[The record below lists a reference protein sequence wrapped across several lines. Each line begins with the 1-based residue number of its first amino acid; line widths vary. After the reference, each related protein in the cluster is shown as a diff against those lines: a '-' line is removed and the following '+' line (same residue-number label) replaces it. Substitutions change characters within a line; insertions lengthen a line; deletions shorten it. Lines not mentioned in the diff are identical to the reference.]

1 MEGFKQLP
9 DYTHNYTQNYKNKK
23 FVVGINLL
31 RLCIYGG
38 PSLTRTGDL
47 TIMSRML

>member
-1 MEGFKQLP
+1 MLTRPTTRPCLSFLYYLLVSANPSGLG
-9 DYTHNYTQNYKNKK
+9 KN
-23 FVVGINLL
+23 
-31 RLCIYGG
+31 GG